1 LLGLRYFDPLVREE
15 IDGKREL
22 TLPLE
27 TVRERFATAATT
39 ATDDT
44 GTTPTTTEDSPG
56 SPSSSES
63 APAPSNVGATP
74 ETVLQSTF
82 RGRRLKGRKIELPED
97 YVGVVL
103 KQGRA
108 THSDEQ
114 HKTWEPLLKF
124 DAFTYWNMDQLP
136 SKNDP
141 VVQVSRWDGGASSPV
156 GGVSASVLPMRVSR

>member
-1 LLGLRYFDPLVREE
+1 MLGLRYFDPLVREE

-44 GTTPTTTEDSPG
+44 GTTPTTTEDSPN

-156 GGVSASVLPMRVSR
+156 GGVSASVLSMRVSR